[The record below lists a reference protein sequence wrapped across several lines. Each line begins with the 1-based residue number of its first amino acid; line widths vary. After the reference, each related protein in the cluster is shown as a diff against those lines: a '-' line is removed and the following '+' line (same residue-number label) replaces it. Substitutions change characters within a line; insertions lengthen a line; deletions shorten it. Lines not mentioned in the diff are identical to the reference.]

1 MQKDWITGEDG
12 RNLKF
17 KREALLNYGMN
28 RWALNKAHSVGPTSE
43 LIRKCAPKTFA
54 EWEEYYFATAVQ
66 KKRDG
71 LKITREY
78 ITELGRKL
86 YIQVS
91 EVVQSE
97 LESIEEDEC
106 IDYAYNLV
114 LNRTY
119 EGYRSEVDTIYG
131 QLQGRLGVEIHPAP
145 DEWDRKY
152 CVDFYIQVGSKYI
165 GLQIKPISS
174 GLALDQY
181 QWDKM
186 HEVKHQ
192 KFTEDYGGKVF
203 FIYSVKA
210 GGKKK
215 QIYNTEVIDEIKEEI
230 ERLKKLQS

>member
-86 YIQVS
+86 YIKVS

-131 QLQGRLGVEIHPAP
+131 QLQGILGMEIHPAP

-152 CVDFYIQVGSKYI
+152 CVDFYIQVGNKYI

-174 GLALDQY
+174 GLALNQY

>member
-17 KREALLNYGMN
+17 KRETLLNYGMN

-43 LIRKCAPKTFA
+43 LIRKCAPRTFV
-54 EWEEYYFATAVQ
+54 EWEKYYFDTAVQ

-86 YIQVS
+86 YIKVS

-131 QLQGRLGVEIHPAP
+131 QGILEVEIHPAP

-174 GLALDQY
+174 GLALNQY

-203 FIYSVKA
+203 FVYSVKA